1 MQDKEQINSE
11 LPYWSIRKN
20 DSLFS
25 ESIDSIYES
34 EKDKKKDLIY
44 LRMAREWAQNSH
56 ALRKKVGCLVVKDKM
71 IISDGF
77 NGTPHGFPNECEY
90 HEEGQFP
97 PSKVLVTR
105 KEVLHAEAN
114 AITKLA
120 KSSQSSDG
128 ATIYVTLSP
137 CYECSKL
144 MVQSGIKRVV
154 FQEVYR
160 DTSSLE
166 FLRKAGVEITRI
178 EHLDNN

>member
-1 MQDKEQINSE
+1 MEKQITSD
-11 LPYWSIRKN
+11 LPYWFIKDN
-20 DSLFS
+20 QTLFT
-25 ESIDSIYES
+25 EDINGIYES
-34 EKDKKKDLIY
+34 EKSKKKDLIY
-44 LRMAREWAQNSH
+44 LRMAREWSQNSH

-77 NGTPHGFPNECEY
+77 NGTPHGFDNSCENTINDD
-90 HEEGQFP
+90 
-97 PSKVLVTR
+97 LVTK

-144 MVQSGIKRVV
+144 MVQSGIKKVV

-160 DTSSLE
+160 DTASLE
-166 FLRKAGVEITRI
+166 FLRKAGIEIIRI
-178 EHLDNN
+178 SNLDNNK